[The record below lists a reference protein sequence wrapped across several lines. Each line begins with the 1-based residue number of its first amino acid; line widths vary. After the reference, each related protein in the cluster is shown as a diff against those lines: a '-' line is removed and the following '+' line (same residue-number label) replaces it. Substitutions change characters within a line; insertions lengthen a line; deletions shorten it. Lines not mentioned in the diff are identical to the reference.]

1 MTESI
6 DTLQLNLGE
15 GGLMVMN
22 VSLAVIMFG
31 VALELTIQDFKDIA
45 KNPKSTFSF

>member
-6 DTLQLNLGE
+6 DALQLNLGE
-15 GGLMVMN
+15 GGLKVMN

-31 VALELTIQDFKDIA
+31 VALELTIQDLKTSQRIR
-45 KNPKSTFSF
+45 NLL